1 MHKDKIEKDKGLPA
15 KRRKKIALGRG
26 LEALIPDIESFSPDA
41 KEYLECDIQ
50 TIYPNRYQPRK
61 RFAAEELTQ
70 LSRSIKE
77 QGIIQ
82 PLLVCIADK
91 GYELIAG
98 ERRLRAAKMAGLDR
112 VPVVVKDV
120 SEAKLIEMSIVENV
134 QRQDLN
140 PLEEAEAYHGL
151 MTTFG
156 LTQDQT
162 AKRVAKSRST
172 VTNLLRLRQL
182 PEAIKNS
189 ILEGTLTEGHARALV
204 GIKTP
209 AQQRTVWKTILSKNL
224 SVRETEAVI
233 KNLKSNAPQPKK
245 AVPNDEQIYFS
256 DLAAEIS
263 RRLGAKVRINKRGR
277 GGKVEIEFYSDD
289 DLDRLIDLLKRSV

>member
-1 MHKDKIEKDKGLPA
+1 MQKGKIEKNKELPA

-26 LEALIPDIESFSPDA
+26 LEALIPDIGSFSTDA
-41 KEYLECDIQ
+41 KAYLECNIH

-61 RFAAEELTQ
+61 RFSTEELTQ

-77 QGIIQ
+77 QGVIQ
-82 PLLVCIADK
+82 PLLVCKTDK

-120 SEAKLIEMSIVENV
+120 SAAKLIEMSIVENV

-140 PLEEAEAYHGL
+140 PLEEAEAYHSL

-162 AKRVAKSRST
+162 AKRVAKSRSA

-182 PEAIKNS
+182 PEPIKDS
-189 ILEGTLTEGHARALV
+189 IMEGTLTEGHARALV
-204 GIKTP
+204 GVKTP

-224 SVRETEAVI
+224 SVRETETLI
-233 KNLKSNAPQPKK
+233 KNLKSKPPQPEK
-245 AVPNDEQIYFS
+245 AAPNAEQIYFS
-256 DLAAEIS
+256 DLAAELS
-263 RRLGAKVRINKRGR
+263 RQMGTKVKINKRGR
-277 GGKVEIEFYSDD
+277 SGKVEIEFYSND
-289 DLDRLIDLLKRSV
+289 DLDRLIELLKRSV

>member
-1 MHKDKIEKDKGLPA
+1 MHKDRIEKNKELPA

-26 LEALIPDIESFSPDA
+26 LEALIPDIDSFSPDA
-41 KEYLECDIQ
+41 KVYLECDIQ

-82 PLLVCIADK
+82 PLLVCKSDK

-120 SEAKLIEMSIVENV
+120 SAASLIEMSIVENI

-140 PLEEAEAYHGL
+140 PLEEAEAYHSL

-172 VTNLLRLRQL
+172 ITNLLRLRQL
-182 PEAIKNS
+182 PQPIKDS
-189 ILEGTLTEGHARALV
+189 ILEETLTEGHARALV

-224 SVRETEAVI
+224 SVRETEALI
-233 KNLKSNAPQPKK
+233 KNLRSKAPQPKK
-245 AVPNDEQIYFS
+245 TAPNTEQIYFT
-256 DLAAEIS
+256 DLAAELS
-263 RRLGAKVRINKRGR
+263 RQLGTKVKINKRGR
-277 GGKVEIEFYSDD
+277 SGKVEIEFYSND

>member
-1 MHKDKIEKDKGLPA
+1 MVIKKNRDLPA
-15 KRRKKIALGRG
+15 KKRKKVALGRG
-26 LEALIPDIESFSPDA
+26 LEALIPDIDSISPDA

-50 TIYPNRYQPRK
+50 AIYPNRYQPRK

-77 QGIIQ
+77 QGVIQ
-82 PLLVCIADK
+82 PLLVCKSDK

-120 SEAKLIEMSIVENV
+120 STASLIEMSIVENV

-140 PLEEAEAYHGL
+140 PLEEAEAYHSL

-156 LTQDQT
+156 LTQDQA
-162 AKRVAKSRST
+162 AKRVAKSRSS

-182 PEAIKNS
+182 PDPIKNS
-189 ILEGTLTEGHARALV
+189 ILEGALTEGHARALV

-209 AQQRTVWKTILSKNL
+209 AQQRAVWKTILSKNL
-224 SVRETEAVI
+224 SVRETEALI
-233 KNLKSNAPQPKK
+233 KNLKPKATQPKK
-245 AVPNDEQIYFS
+245 TTPNTEQIYFS

-263 RRLGAKVRINKRGR
+263 RQLGTKVRIQKRGR